1 MSSIGIIK
9 LAGASVL
16 TAFVLIVIG
25 VVGNWLVGEHGD
37 GIETMAKVEPKLA
50 VVRVAAAPASTE
62 PPQIA
67 ALLGG
72 ADVAKGART
81 FKKCKACHTVEN
93 GGKNKIGPNLWNI
106 VNAGFGQ
113 KGGFAYSKP
122 LKAKGG
128 TWTYDALDAF
138 IAKPKVYIPGTK
150 MTFAGI
156 KKAKERANLIAYLR
170 SLSDNPAP
178 LL

>member
-1 MSSIGIIK
+1 M
-9 LAGASVL
+9 
-16 TAFVLIVIG
+16 
-25 VVGNWLVGEHGD
+25 
-37 GIETMAKVEPKLA
+37 P
-50 VVRVAAAPASTE
+50 
-62 PPQIA
+62 PPQSA

-106 VNAGFGQ
+106 VNAMFGQ
-113 KGGFAYSKP
+113 KAGFVYSKP

-128 TWTYDALDAF
+128 TWNYDTLDAF
-138 IAKPKVYIPGTK
+138 LAKPKAYIPGAK
-150 MTFAGI
+150 MAFVGV